1 MDGTKIMKH
10 YIDENKQLHGIG
22 EATDIDGDQSF
33 LVQDTWTLL
42 TDEEFQAIVNAP
54 VPIPDATNITNKQG
68 RLQLLALGKYSDVQT
83 AINSLPS
90 PQKEQAQI
98 EYDFAP
104 TWEINHP
111 TLLMLLV
118 ALGISDSD
126 VQALFNEASKL

>member
-10 YIDENKQLHGIG
+10 YIDENKQLYGIG

-83 AINSLPS
+83 AINSLPI